1 MADSY
6 LLNESLQ
13 SASSTPH
20 MEMSLLTHC
29 SVRKI
34 TNIGI
39 IKASFTLLK
48 TFHTSRPRRKTDK
61 SPSASKTTTKYKY
74 IEDCERLERYY
85 PGGFYP
91 LKLGDRL
98 CDGCYSIIQ
107 NLGFGGSS
115 TVWLASNQK
124 QQELVAIKIK
134 AADSA
139 SESQEVDILK
149 HLHPHHP
156 LIRQLLDSFI
166 EISPNGAHDCLVM
179 EAASCSLTQSKSL
192 AVHRLLNLRIARAIA
207 ADLVLAVQFLHGQSI
222 IHGDVHC
229 GNIFLRLPADVRRM
243 IDPSQLYRKFGDPIL
258 DAIVRVD
265 GKPLP
270 AGVPTHI
277 VGPARVGIQSDQ
289 ITPAYLPIML
299 SDFGSSYYYPSKTRR
314 TNAHTLPHLVPP
326 EVFFLDKQNDEHN
339 LSFPSEIWT
348 LGCTIFEIIGSG
360 GPFSTLGGGILQDQ
374 VSVLGKL
381 PDPWWSQWESRADFF
396 NEDATIDITTSAPF
410 QDSLEER
417 YDWFVNAARRR
428 SDMEE
433 QGEDEKKAFLHMI
446 SMMLQYLP
454 SDRAT
459 IQDVVESEWMQKWA
473 FPARRGIK

>member
-1 MADSY
+1 M
-6 LLNESLQ
+6 
-13 SASSTPH
+13 
-20 MEMSLLTHC
+20 
-29 SVRKI
+29 
-34 TNIGI
+34 
-39 IKASFTLLK
+39 
-48 TFHTSRPRRKTDK
+48 DK
-61 SPSASKTTTKYKY
+61 SPAASETAPKYKY
-74 IEDCERLERYY
+74 IEDCERLERYCA
-85 PGGFYP
+85 GGFYP

-98 CDGCYSIIQ
+98 CDGRYSIVQ

-115 TVWLASNQK
+115 TVWLGSDQK

-134 AADSA
+134 SADSA
-139 SESQEVDILK
+139 LKSQEVDILK
-149 HLHPHHP
+149 HLHPHP
-156 LIRQLLDSFI
+156 LIRQLLDNFI
-166 EISPNGAHDCLVM
+166 EISLNGAHNCLVM
-179 EAASCSLTQSKSL
+179 ETASCSLTQSKSL
-192 AVHRLLNLRIARAIA
+192 AFHGLLDLRIARAIA

-222 IHGDVHC
+222 IHGDIHC

-258 DAIVRVD
+258 EPIVRVD

-270 AGVPTHI
+270 AGVPTHV
-277 VGPARVGIQSDQ
+277 VGPARIGIRSDQ
-289 ITPAYLPIML
+289 ITSTYLPIML
-299 SDFGSSYYYPSKTRR
+299 SDFGLSYYSSKTRR
-314 TNAHTLPHLVPP
+314 TNAYTLPHLVPP
-326 EVFFLDKQNDEHN
+326 EIFFLDKQNNEYN

-381 PDPWWSQWESRADFF
+381 PDPWWSQWESRAEFF
-396 NEDATIDITTSAPF
+396 NEDATIDITTGAPF

-446 SMMLQYLP
+446 WMMLQYLP

-459 IQDVVESEWMQKWA
+459 IRDVVESEWMQKWA
-473 FPARRGIK
+473 FPAKQETE